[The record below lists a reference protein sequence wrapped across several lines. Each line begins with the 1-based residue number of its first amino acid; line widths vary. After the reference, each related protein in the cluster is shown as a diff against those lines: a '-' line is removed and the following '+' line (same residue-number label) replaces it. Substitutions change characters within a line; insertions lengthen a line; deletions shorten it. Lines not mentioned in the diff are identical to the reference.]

1 MSHHV
6 TFTPE
11 AEEQLIALSHYIAAA
26 SSSTVA
32 VRYIENIVSF
42 CESFS
47 TFPHRGNAR
56 DDIRPGLR
64 VTHYRKRVV
73 IAFCVEDDVVSI
85 LGVFYGGQNYSA
97 LLQNDNDDA
106 LMS

>member
-1 MSHHV
+1 MSGRV

-11 AEEQLIALSHYIAAA
+11 AEEQLIELSRYIAAA

-32 VRYIENIVSF
+32 VRYVENIVSF
-42 CESFS
+42 CESLS
-47 TFPHRGNAR
+47 TFPHRGTVR
-56 DDIRPGLR
+56 EDIRPGLR
-64 VTHYRKRVV
+64 VTHYKKRVV
-73 IAFCVEDDVVSI
+73 IAFSVEDDVVSI